1 MKLRSTRA
9 NAFAVAALLSF
20 LIPVTASAAS
30 DVITVGNVTATGSSV
45 DVPVYI
51 RDVSGTSLGMDQPA
65 GSRIQSFSIKVDY
78 SPASAVQSISFNR
91 AGVTQNLTPT
101 SEFKPATAGSV
112 SLLDTFQ
119 ESSNLIPLTL
129 NAAAPG
135 NLVAR
140 LVVTLS
146 PSATPGSA
154 IVLKLDASLTQLTD
168 SGGTASTKETVAN
181 GGLSLNSGQI
191 NIPAV
196 TLASISPSSRTIAPG
211 GGGNFS
217 ATLTG
222 AAGSD
227 TTVTLTSSNPAV
239 ATVPASIVI
248 PAGGTS
254 ATFRV
259 TAVAVGTARIIATQG
274 SATAT
279 ANITVANETQP
290 CTRPAAPLVNAPS
303 AVATGTPYNVSWNA
317 VTAATE
323 YVLEESTGEAFPSP
337 AAQTLT
343 GTSASFTQST
353 AGTRYYRVRARN
365 NASGCDLFS
374 ADSAIVAVIISDTPL
389 PVTRV
394 LAVVGSLAG
403 NFGSFFRTSL
413 QLYNPHGAAVSG
425 RIVFHPAG
433 TAGSDGDPSLAYS
446 ILPGKTLSFADLL
459 PAMGVAGGLGSADL
473 IGDATS
479 QLPIVLSRVFND
491 AGAAGTSGL
500 GQDALALDRALQRGS
515 TGVLLAPDD
524 VRRFRLNVGVR
535 TLTAGAELAI
545 TVRDRDGAIVKSVT
559 RSYAPVFF
567 TQVASSSLLDGYAL
581 TGGETI
587 SFEVTAGSAFVYG
600 STTDN
605 TTNDPAVQFA
615 VRID

>member
-9 NAFAVAALLSF
+9 RLFAVAALLPF
-20 LIPVTASAAS
+20 LVPVAASAAS
-30 DVITVGNVTATGSSV
+30 DVITVGNVTASGSSV

-101 SEFKPATAGSV
+101 SEFKPASAGSV
-112 SLLDTFQ
+112 SLLDTFS
-119 ESSNLIPLTL
+119 ESSNPIPLTL
-129 NAAAPG
+129 NASSPG

-154 IVLKLDASLTQLTD
+154 IVLKLDAALTQLTD

-191 NIPAV
+191 NIPAL
-196 TLASISPSSRTIAPG
+196 TLSSISPASRTIAPG
-211 GGGNFS
+211 NGGNFS
-217 ATLTG
+217 VSLTG
-222 AAGSD
+222 AAGAE
-227 TTVTLTSSNPAV
+227 TTVTLTSSNPGV
-239 ATVPASIVI
+239 ATVPESVII

-254 ATFRV
+254 VTFRA
-259 TAVAVGTARIIATQG
+259 TAVAVGTARITATMG
-274 SATAT
+274 SSTAT
-279 ANITVANETQP
+279 ANITVANEAQP
-290 CTRPAAPLVNAPS
+290 CTRPAAPLLTAPS
-303 AVATGTPYNVSWNA
+303 AVAAGTPYNVSWNA
-317 VTAATE
+317 VAAATE
-323 YVLEESTGEAFPSP
+323 YVIEESTSDAFPAP
-337 AAQTLT
+337 LAQTVT
-343 GTSASFTQST
+343 GTSASFTHAG

-365 NASGCDLFS
+365 NSTGCDVYS
-374 ADSAIVAVIISDTPL
+374 SDSAIVAVLVSETPL

-433 TAGSDGDPSLAYS
+433 TSGSDSDPSLAYS

-473 IGDATS
+473 IGDASS
-479 QLPIVLSRVFND
+479 QLPIALARVFND

-500 GQDALALDRALQRGS
+500 GQDALTLDRALQRGS

-524 VRRFRLNVGVR
+524 VQRFRLNIGLR
-535 TLTAGAELAI
+535 TLTSGAELAI
-545 TVRDRDGAIVKSVT
+545 TVRNRDGLTVKTLT
-559 RSYAPVFF
+559 RTYAPVFF
-567 TQVASSSLLDGYAL
+567 TQVSSSALLDGYAL

-587 SFEVTAGSAFVYG
+587 SFEVTSGSVFLYG

-615 VRID
+615 ARID

>member
-1 MKLRSTRA
+1 
-9 NAFAVAALLSF
+9 
-20 LIPVTASAAS
+20 
-30 DVITVGNVTATGSSV
+30 
-45 DVPVYI
+45 
-51 RDVSGTSLGMDQPA
+51 
-65 GSRIQSFSIKVDY
+65 
-78 SPASAVQSISFNR
+78 
-91 AGVTQNLTPT
+91 
-101 SEFKPATAGSV
+101 
-112 SLLDTFQ
+112 
-119 ESSNLIPLTL
+119 
-129 NAAAPG
+129 
-135 NLVAR
+135 
-140 LVVTLS
+140 
-146 PSATPGSA
+146 
-154 IVLKLDASLTQLTD
+154 
-168 SGGTASTKETVAN
+168 
-181 GGLSLNSGQI
+181 
-191 NIPAV
+191 
-196 TLASISPSSRTIAPG
+196 
-211 GGGNFS
+211 
-217 ATLTG
+217 
-222 AAGSD
+222 
-227 TTVTLTSSNPAV
+227 
-239 ATVPASIVI
+239 
-248 PAGGTS
+248 
-254 ATFRV
+254 
-259 TAVAVGTARIIATQG
+259 IATQG